1 MVLLSPKTGN
11 VSITRSGLSLS
22 LLSISPSIPLFRH
35 SARFNTTHMSISSA
49 RFNTTSMSSSSA
61 RFNTTA
67 RLNTTAQLNATQL
80 ERTIQHNQHVQ
91 LERTIQHNC
100 TSQHNCPAQ
109 RNTTQRSAAQ
119 LNQLNISAAQHQHS
133 SAVLSSLHLQRLS
146 SHLHLSQKELRR
158 TLARERCRAGAV
170 RMRLQ
175 HRSRQPDQPLH
186 LYPRPPPLSTNPLPF
201 SCPPPPLVPPARAV
215 AASIV
220 ATATPVAIARATT
233 GRRPVQR

>member
-1 MVLLSPKTGN
+1 MKTCKNNGAFISKN
-11 VSITRSGLSLS
+11 WKRFHNSQRPLSLS
-22 LLSISPSIPLFRH
+22 PLYLPIHPSLPSQRTIQHNPH
-35 SARFNTTHMSISSA
+35 VH
-49 RFNTTSMSSSSA
+49 
-61 RFNTTA
+61 
-67 RLNTTAQLNATQL
+67 L

-91 LERTIQHNC
+91 LERPIQHNC